1 MNKPKRW
8 IPILLIMLAVCVY
21 TFVFHPDEELK
32 ALLDNPSAQNPPGDW
47 MDDSA
52 ASLVQSPAQTGG
64 EIAAWRTSETTS
76 STNTSADSTTTT
88 HTVDSTTAE
97 TGSPT
102 AADSTVASTV
112 EPARTTAPV
121 HIGGEGYP
129 TVYTLNTGYT
139 IGPLLLSK
147 SLEGANQG
155 NFNYNK
161 NKQHVDG
168 QGTLTSAHT
177 YCFFDITIE
186 NLENAGREYL
196 LNNISLYA
204 TENGARKYIYELRYF
219 DQGADPHKT
228 DFFHVFVAGGEKE
241 TYRVGLILDDA
252 RIREYGWV
260 LAINPE
266 GNLMFDSARLMSIT
280 MP

>member
-32 ALLDNPSAQNPPGDW
+32 ALLDTRSAQNLTSEWGDDGKASPIQSPVPTGSESAVW
-47 MDDSA
+47 QTSGNTAPTSTSA
-52 ASLVQSPAQTGG
+52 ASS
-64 EIAAWRTSETTS
+64 TT
-76 STNTSADSTTTT
+76 ASTTTET
-88 HTVDSTTAE
+88 ESPAVADPTDS
-97 TGSPT
+97 
-102 AADSTVASTV
+102 STVVTAQ
-112 EPARTTAPV
+112 TTQPV
-121 HIGGEGYP
+121 QIGGEGYP

-204 TENGARKYIYELRYF
+204 TENGARKHLYELRYF

-228 DFFHVFVAGGEKE
+228 DFFHVFVAGGEKK

-252 RIREYGWV
+252 RIRQYNWV

-266 GNLMFDSARLMSIT
+266 GNMMFNSARELPIT
-280 MP
+280 ML